1 MILVKTYSTFGLS
14 GFDPIDTARRF
25 LGAWKIQNN
34 TELNNI
40 DRFVMAVDNIGR
52 LTSEEFYDIYTVK
65 SDLQG
70 IAENLRLPIED
81 THSNIKSTR
90 MYHIIEAAR
99 LLCKQIDPSAQYFDW
114 GCNPTAKEKI
124 KFESHLLWA
133 RIHFAESILLI
144 NTIVRA
150 ISNGRNSLL
159 NKLENLKDAEPEEY
173 IEFMEASRQYLSQL
187 FPDDSSKS
195 MIRYI
200 INDWLTIIN
209 SFDLIG
215 QKKSRLKEILIKLQN
230 ELQAKMDELPDSY
243 TDQEKKVIILKNIF
257 SKKILSQ
264 WESYLTE
271 NNDTM
276 TEDQRNEFCIA
287 YQNLN
292 TLNIYPLPMCN

>member
-1 MILVKTYSTFGLS
+1 MKSIFFLYLFFLLSCDDANVNEVFSTEKEKNSYSYKILEAQRAYDKKNFTRSLSIVNKLIEKHGETEDLILVKTYSTFGLS

-90 MYHIIEAAR
+90 MYHIIQAAR
-99 LLCKQIDPSAQYFDW
+99 LLCQQIDPSAQYFDW
-114 GCNPTAKEKI
+114 GCNPIAKEKI
-124 KFESHLLWA
+124 NFEPHLLWA

-173 IEFMEASRQYLSQL
+173 IEFMEASRQYL
-187 FPDDSSKS
+187 
-195 MIRYI
+195 
-200 INDWLTIIN
+200 TN
-209 SFDLIG
+209 SFL
-215 QKKSRLKEILIKLQN
+215 
-230 ELQAKMDELPDSY
+230 
-243 TDQEKKVIILKNIF
+243 
-257 SKKILSQ
+257 
-264 WESYLTE
+264 
-271 NNDTM
+271 M
-276 TEDQRNEFCIA
+276 TARRV
-287 YQNLN
+287 
-292 TLNIYPLPMCN
+292 